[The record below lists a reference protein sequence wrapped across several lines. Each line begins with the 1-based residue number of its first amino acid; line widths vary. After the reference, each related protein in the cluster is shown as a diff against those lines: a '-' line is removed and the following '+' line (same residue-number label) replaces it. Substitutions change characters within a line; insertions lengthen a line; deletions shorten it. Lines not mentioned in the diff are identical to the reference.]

1 MTLSQWYE
9 LRVAGSPGT
18 ATGGAGIREGI
29 AISQSGRLCTV
40 SSGHAMRFETE
51 QDAFDFLIRQTTPGR
66 YRFEVVH
73 CNAAAPSVRPLAASA
88 YP

>member
-1 MTLSQWYE
+1 MSLSQWYE

-18 ATGGAGIREGI
+18 KTGNSANEGI
-29 AISQSGRLCTV
+29 AISQSGRLCIV

-73 CNAAAPSVRPLAASA
+73 CNAAAPSARPLAASA